1 VRGILKWLGIG
12 LGALVIL
19 ALGAV
24 AVIYLV
30 SERIVRKTYDVP
42 LSSIAL
48 PTDSL
53 ALAVGQRLAITRG
66 CFNGC
71 HGERLDGGVLID
83 EPLLARLVA
92 PNLTQVVAQYTDA
105 ELERVIRHGIRR
117 NGKST
122 LGMPSS
128 MFYHLSD
135 RDLGAIIAFLRSAPV
150 TEGPSTEISLGP
162 LARFGLVMGKYNPQA
177 RMIDH
182 DAPRLAVRDSSDHLT
197 FGKYLALTLC
207 TECHGL
213 DLRGNP
219 DGSSP
224 NLVVAATYSEEGFT
238 RLMRTGKASGDR
250 ELRLM
255 SDVARGRFSHLT
267 DGEIRALYRY
277 LSTLGSTAGV
287 GVHPYA
293 GEVRDVEGEAVLE

>member
-1 VRGILKWLGIG
+1 MRGILKWFGIG

-24 AVIYLV
+24 AVIYLA

-48 PTDSL
+48 PTDSF
-53 ALAVGQRLAITRG
+53 ALAEGQRLATVRG
-66 CFNGC
+66 CYNGC
-71 HGERLDGGVLID
+71 HGERLDGGVLVD
-83 EPLLARLVA
+83 RPLLARVVA
-92 PNLTQVVAQYTDA
+92 PNLTQVVAQYTDP

-117 NGKST
+117 DGKST

-128 MFYHLSD
+128 MFYHLHD
-135 RDLGAIIAFLRSAPV
+135 EDLGAIIAFLRSAPV
-150 TEGPSTEISLGP
+150 TEGPATEISLGP
-162 LARFGLVMGKYNPQA
+162 LARLGLVLGKYNPQA
-177 RMIDH
+177 ELIDH
-182 DAPRLAVRDSSDHLT
+182 DAPRLAVRDTSDHIT
-197 FGKYLALTLC
+197 FGKYLALTSC

-224 NLVVAATYSEEGFT
+224 NLVIAATYSEEGFT
-238 RLMRTGKASGDR
+238 RLMRTGMASGGR

-267 DGEIRALYRY
+267 DGEIRALHGY
-277 LSTLGSTAGV
+277 LSTLGSSAGDE
-287 GVHPYA
+287 GVSPH
-293 GEVRDVEGEAVLE
+293 

>member
-1 VRGILKWLGIG
+1 VKWLGIG

-24 AVIYLV
+24 AGIYLA
-30 SERIVRKTYDVP
+30 SERIVRKTYDLP

-53 ALAVGQRLAITRG
+53 ALAKGQRLATIRG
-66 CFNGC
+66 CYNGC
-71 HGERLDGGVLID
+71 HGERLDGGVFID

-92 PNLTQVVAQYTDA
+92 PNLTQVVAQHTDA

-122 LGMPSS
+122 LGMPSA

-135 RDLGAIIAFLRSAPV
+135 EDLGAIIAFLRSASV

-162 LARFGLVMGKYNPQA
+162 LARLGLVLGKYNPQA

-182 DAPRLAVRDSSDHLT
+182 DAPRLAVSDTSDHIT
-197 FGKYLALTLC
+197 FGKYLALTVC
-207 TECHGL
+207 SECHGP

-224 NLVVAATYSEEGFT
+224 NLAIAASYSKEGFM

-255 SDVARGRFSHLT
+255 SEVARGRFSHLT
-267 DGEIRALYRY
+267 DGEIRALHGY
-277 LSTLGSTAGV
+277 LSTLGSSAGV
-287 GVHPYA
+287 Q
-293 GEVRDVEGEAVLE
+293 

>member
-1 VRGILKWLGIG
+1 MRGVRKWLAIG
-12 LGALVIL
+12 LGTLVIL
-19 ALGAV
+19 ALGAA
-24 AVIYLV
+24 AVIYLA
-30 SERIVRKTYDVP
+30 SERMVRKTYDFP

-48 PTDSL
+48 PTDSF
-53 ALAVGQRLAITRG
+53 ALAEGQRLATIRG
-66 CFNGC
+66 CYNGC
-71 HGERLDGGVLID
+71 HGERLEGGVLID

-117 NGKST
+117 NRKST

-135 RDLGAIIAFLRSAPV
+135 EDLAAIIAFLRSAPV
-150 TEGPSTEISLGP
+150 VEGPSTEIRLGP
-162 LARFGLVMGKYNPQA
+162 LARVGLILGKYNPQA
-177 RMIDH
+177 QMIDH
-182 DAPRLAVRDSSDHLT
+182 DAPRVAVRDTSDHLT
-197 FGKYLALTLC
+197 FGKYLALTVC

-219 DGSSP
+219 DGSTP
-224 NLVVAATYSEEGFT
+224 NLVIAATYSQEGFT

-267 DGEIRALYRY
+267 DGEIRALHAY
-277 LSTLGSTAGV
+277 LRTLGSPAGV
-287 GVHPYA
+287 GAP
-293 GEVRDVEGEAVLE
+293 GED

>member
-1 VRGILKWLGIG
+1 MRGILKWLGIA
-12 LGALVIL
+12 LAALVIL
-19 ALGAV
+19 ALGAM
-24 AVIYLV
+24 AVIYLA

-42 LSSIAL
+42 LSSITL
-48 PTDSL
+48 PTDSF
-53 ALAVGQRLAITRG
+53 ALAEGQRLATVRG
-66 CFNGC
+66 CYNGC
-71 HGERLDGGVLID
+71 HGERLDGGVFID
-83 EPLLARLVA
+83 HPLLARLVA

-117 NGKST
+117 NRKST

-128 MFYHLSD
+128 MFYHLRD
-135 RDLGAIIAFLRSAPV
+135 EDLGAIIAFLRSAPV
-150 TEGPSTEISLGP
+150 TEGPPTEIRLGP
-162 LARFGLVMGKYNPQA
+162 LARLGIVLGKYNPQA
-177 RMIDH
+177 QMIDH
-182 DAPRLAVRDSSDHLT
+182 DAPRVTVGDSSDHIR
-197 FGKYLALTLC
+197 FGRYLALTLC

-238 RLMRTGKASGDR
+238 RFMRTGKASGDR

-267 DGEIRALYRY
+267 DREIRALHGY
-277 LSTLGSTAGV
+277 LSTLGSSAGV
-287 GVHPYA
+287 GAPIP
-293 GEVRDVEGEAVLE
+293 

>member
-1 VRGILKWLGIG
+1 MRRILKWLGLGVGG
-12 LGALVIL
+12 LTVL
-19 ALGAV
+19 ALGAAALV
-24 AVIYLV
+24 YLL
-30 SERIVRKTYDVP
+30 SEQITRKTYDLP
-42 LSSIAL
+42 LSSIAF

-53 ALAVGQRLAITRG
+53 VLAEGQRLATVRG
-66 CFNGC
+66 CYSGC
-71 HGERLDGGVLID
+71 HGERLDGGVFID

-135 RDLGAIIAFLRSAPV
+135 QDLGAIIGFLRSAPV
-150 TEGPSTEISLGP
+150 TEGPATEISLGP
-162 LARFGLVMGKYNPQA
+162 LARLGIVLGKYNPQA
-177 RMIDH
+177 ELIDH
-182 DAPRLAVRDSSDHLT
+182 DAPRVAVPDTSDHIT
-197 FGKYLALTLC
+197 FGRYLALTSC

-213 DLRGNP
+213 NLHGNP
-219 DGSSP
+219 DGSAP
-224 NLVVAATYSEEGFT
+224 NLVIAATYSEEDFA

-267 DGEIRALYRY
+267 DGEIRALHSY
-277 LSTLGSTAGV
+277 LSTLGGSAG
-287 GVHPYA
+287 GGGDSSQPPM
-293 GEVRDVEGEAVLE
+293 

>member
-1 VRGILKWLGIG
+1 MRGILKWLGIG

-24 AVIYLV
+24 AVIYIA
-30 SERIVRKTYDVP
+30 SERMVRKTYDLP

-48 PTDSL
+48 PTDSF
-53 ALAVGQRLAITRG
+53 ALAEGQRLATVRG
-66 CFNGC
+66 CYNGC

-83 EPLLARLVA
+83 RPLLARLVA
-92 PNLTQVVAQYTDA
+92 PNLTRVVAQYTDA
-105 ELERVIRHGIRR
+105 ELERVIRHGVRR
-117 NGKST
+117 EGKST

-135 RDLGAIIAFLRSAPV
+135 EDLGAIIAFLRSAPV
-150 TEGPSTEISLGP
+150 TEGPSTEIRLGP
-162 LARFGLVMGKYNPQA
+162 LARLGLVLGKYNPQA
-177 RMIDH
+177 QIIDH
-182 DAPRLAVRDSSDHLT
+182 DAPRLAVPDTSDHIT

-207 TECHGL
+207 SECHGL

-224 NLVVAATYSEEGFT
+224 NLVIAASYSEEGFT
-238 RLMRTGKASGDR
+238 RLMRTGKASGNR

-267 DGEIRALYRY
+267 GGEIKALHAY
-277 LSTLGSTAGV
+277 LNTLGSSPGV
-287 GVHPYA
+287 GAP
-293 GEVRDVEGEAVLE
+293 GED